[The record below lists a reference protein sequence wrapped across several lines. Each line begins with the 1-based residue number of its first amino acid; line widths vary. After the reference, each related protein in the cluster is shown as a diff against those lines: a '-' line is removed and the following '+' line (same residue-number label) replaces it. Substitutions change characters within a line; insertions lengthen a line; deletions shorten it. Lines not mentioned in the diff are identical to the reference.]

1 MNGGD
6 YFMIELDYKEY
17 ETFKTPDK
25 EEWIIKPLQTE
36 DMKMVLKFTDLND
49 QQVKLKDEGKNRE
62 LTELIYIDLVKIANE
77 LIDKSVFNKKTGDV
91 LNKEWRTPYINLIKL
106 ASLVIQTTV
115 GTSDNSGEGDTP
127 LELQVKSSEASGG
140 ASTPSKKKGG
150 RKKS

>member
-1 MNGGD
+1 
-6 YFMIELDYKEY
+6 MIDLDYKEY

-25 EEWIIKPLQTE
+25 EEWLIKPLLTE

-49 QQVKLKDEGKNRE
+49 QQVKLKEQGKNKE

-77 LIDKSVFNKKTGDV
+77 LIDKSVVNKKTGEV
-91 LNKEWRTPYINLIKL
+91 LSIEWRTPYINLIKL

-115 GTSDNSGEGDTP
+115 GNTDNIKEDGEIP
-127 LELQVKSSEASGG
+127 LELPQKSSEASGG
-140 ASTPSKKKGG
+140 TSTPSKKKGG